1 MILTPFISWYSFIE
15 ELNIDNMIKIK
26 HESRVFYFFKLI
38 IYLFYLTRKT
48 RVGQCQWSKRLLAK
62 HDSNYKERERERE
75 NVTNQPKHCKSND
88 LHLLYVFANVKAIMK
103 PSCVVA
109 DYNEFQLKTL
119 VLLQHKDHSR
129 NILVALVCF
138 Q

>member
-38 IYLFYLTRKT
+38 NYLFYLTRKT

-75 NVTNQPKHCKSND
+75 RERECNKLTKTLQIEWSSLIIC
-88 LHLLYVFANVKAIMK
+88 F
-103 PSCVVA
+103 CQCQG
-109 DYNEFQLKTL
+109 YNET
-119 VLLQHKDHSR
+119 
-129 NILVALVCF
+129 
-138 Q
+138 

>member
-75 NVTNQPKHCKSND
+75 RECN
-88 LHLLYVFANVKAIMK
+88 K
-103 PSCVVA
+103 PTKTLQIEWSSLIICFCQCQG
-109 DYNEFQLKTL
+109 YNET
-119 VLLQHKDHSR
+119 
-129 NILVALVCF
+129 
-138 Q
+138 